1 MIILTG
7 GAGFI
12 GSVVLK
18 RLNAEG
24 YTDIYV
30 VDSLDESD
38 KWKNLT
44 GKVFTDYFDKKD
56 FLPKLPTFDA
66 TTIEAIIHLGA
77 CTSTTETDADYLMSN
92 NYEYSK
98 TLASYC
104 FEHGIRFIY
113 ASSAATYG
121 NGELGFSDDT
131 SILDSL
137 KPMNLYGYSKHIFD
151 QWLIHQG
158 LDSKC
163 AGLKFFNVF
172 GPNEYHKDNMASLIY
187 KAYHQI
193 RDRHSVNLFK
203 SYHPDYKDGESLRD
217 FIYVPDCADVILWLL
232 KNPDANGIFNLGR
245 GEAVTWNSIVTSVF
259 YAMDMK
265 PKIHYI
271 DMPEEIRPNYQYYT
285 KAEMGKLRAAG
296 YETPFTDITDAVHN
310 YVQEY
315 LMKDNPYL

>member
-30 VDSLDESD
+30 VDSLDESE

-56 FLPKLPTFDA
+56 FLPKLPSFNPKDC
-66 TTIEAIIHLGA
+66 EAIIHLGA

-98 TLASYC
+98 TLASWC
-104 FEHGIRFIY
+104 FEHNIRFIY

-121 NGELGFSDDT
+121 NGDLGFSDDT
-131 SILDSL
+131 AILDTL

-151 QWLIHQG
+151 QWLLHQG
-158 LDSKC
+158 LDQKC

-172 GPNEYHKDNMASLIY
+172 GPNEYHKGSMASLIY

-193 RDRHSVNLFK
+193 KERHSVNLFK

-217 FIYVPDCADVILWLL
+217 FIYVNDCADVILWLL
-232 KNPDANGIFNLGR
+232 KNPEANGIFNLGR

-259 YAMDMK
+259 FAMDMK

-271 DMPEEIRPNYQYYT
+271 DMPDEIRPNYQYYT
-285 KAEMGKLRAAG
+285 KAEMGKLRAIG
-296 YETPFTDITDAVHN
+296 YEKPFTDITDAVHD
-310 YVQEY
+310 YVREY
-315 LMKDNPYL
+315 LSKENPYL